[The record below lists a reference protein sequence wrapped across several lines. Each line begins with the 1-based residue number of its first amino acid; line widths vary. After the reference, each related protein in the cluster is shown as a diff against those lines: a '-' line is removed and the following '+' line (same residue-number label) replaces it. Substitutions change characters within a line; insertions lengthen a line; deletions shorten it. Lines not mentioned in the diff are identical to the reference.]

1 MDHVLDPPALTRAKP
16 TVADVVWLIAV
27 VSVWLIA
34 ESGRS
39 GGLRR
44 HCWKNACCCS
54 EANSQTNRKHLLEE
68 EKAADMYDVII
79 FYR

>member
-1 MDHVLDPPALTRAKP
+1 M
-16 TVADVVWLIAV
+16 WLIA
-27 VSVWLIA
+27 A
-34 ESGRS
+34 EDLDADAGGDGVGLCVCVAQCVS

-44 HCWKNACCCS
+44 HCWKNACCGS

>member
-39 GGLRR
+39 GGLSVIAGLRLALPNN
-44 HCWKNACCCS
+44 KKK
-54 EANSQTNRKHLLEE
+54 TN
-68 EKAADMYDVII
+68 
-79 FYR
+79 